1 MRAGPGSRQNP
12 AMTSSPAS
20 GRQPPEIR
28 AAADGDVAAI
38 AGVALAAS
46 QDEEWSG
53 SDPAYVRYLLTAGQ
67 VVVAVRDSRV
77 IGFGATRRIGTGPA
91 APMMLCDLFVDPREH
106 GGGAGR
112 AMLGTLLAGAGPRM
126 TFSSLHS
133 NALPLYTSFGMDA
146 WWPLLYLEGDPAAL
160 VMPGGWSAAP
170 ATAAAAAGLEREW
183 SGTDRSADYRAWA
196 ARPAGRALVA
206 RRAGQVLAAGVAGGD
221 AATFGLTHLALAPA
235 AHAAGP
241 EAARDAV
248 LAALAWLGDG
258 GPATG
263 RAWLPAPHPAV
274 RPLLAAGWR
283 TGEFDLFMASDPGLL
298 DPRRAVPSP
307 GLP

>member
-1 MRAGPGSRQNP
+1 
-12 AMTSSPAS
+12 MTSSAS
-20 GRQPPEIR
+20 PRQPPKIR
-28 AAADGDVAAI
+28 AAADGDLAAI
-38 AGVALAAS
+38 AAVAVAAG
-46 QDEEWSG
+46 QDQEWSG
-53 SDPAYVRYLLTAGQ
+53 SDPAYVRYLMAAGQ
-67 VVVAVRDSRV
+67 VVVAVRDGRV
-77 IGFGATRRIGTGPA
+77 IGFGATRRIGAGPA
-91 APMMLCDLFVDPREH
+91 APVMLCDLFVDPRAH

-112 AMLGTLLAGAGPRM
+112 AMLGALLAGAGPRM

-133 NALPLYTSFGMDA
+133 NALPLYTSLGMDA

-160 VMPGGWSAAP
+160 AMPAGWSGAP
-170 ATAAAAAGLEREW
+170 AAAAQAAGLEREW
-183 SGTDRSADYRAWA
+183 SGTERSADYLAWA
-196 ARPAGRALVA
+196 ARPGGRALAV

-221 AATFGLTHLALAPA
+221 AGTFGLTHLALAPA
-235 AHAAGP
+235 ARAAGP

-274 RPLLAAGWR
+274 RALLAAGWR